1 MLTIS
6 MDVLLLIMIWW
17 IQFQILGG
25 RSVSLNT
32 FKQDFQVLIRPHPVP
47 FLNHYW
53 TIKIMHLIIIQK
65 IFFLSAEQCTWLG
78 RIIKISAERCTRL
91 RENWSRRHHWGWGHE
106 LVWWFIRIANT
117 SGVPP
122 LGREISSILR
132 NALVRWPSD
141 SWPRTSKVGILWPG
155 LSDFRS
161 LSFTYLWWGI
171 KVDSR

>member
-1 MLTIS
+1 

-53 TIKIMHLIIIQK
+53 TIKNASNHYSK
-65 IFFLSAEQCTWLG
+65 DFFLSAEQCTWLG

-122 LGREISSILR
+122 SGPWDKLHIEECLGQVTQRFVAEDLKSWNLMTRSVGFSI
-132 NALVRWPSD
+132 A
-141 SWPRTSKVGILWPG
+141 
-155 LSDFRS
+155 
-161 LSFTYLWWGI
+161 SFTYLCWGI